1 MVVRDILATMLAGK
15 SRVDQLMQ
23 KSSFYIN
30 LPFGA
35 VAVLAVFLFFHTPV
49 AARPQPATLREKFLQ
64 MDLIGVALITAAVF
78 CYLLALQWGG
88 VTRSWSSRD
97 VVGTLVGFG
106 VLTLAFIINEW
117 YQGKRALLLTSI
129 LKDWTIASGCIFS
142 FL

>member
-1 MVVRDILATMLAGK
+1 MVVRDICGHACREKLDYWLT
-15 SRVDQLMQ
+15 Q

-35 VAVLAVFLFFHTPV
+35 VAVLAVFLFFHTP
-49 AARPQPATLREKFLQ
+49 AAAKPQSASLREKFLQ
-64 MDLIGVALITAAVF
+64 MDLFGVALICAAVF

-88 VTRSWSSRD
+88 VTKTWSSRD

-106 VLTLAFIINEW
+106 ILSLAFIINEW
-117 YQGKRALLLTSI
+117 YQGERALLLTSI
-129 LKDWTIASGCIFS
+129 LKDWTIASGCIIS